1 MKDPV
6 KLTNDVKQNSQGS
19 LIKQQLP
26 QSNLT
31 KQRKKITGSY
41 TKINLL
47 NGFVPVIPL
56 FNSCTKPTGLL
67 TVIWEFE
74 LVVFNSLAK
83 PQLRG
88 VDEYTVCIAKEK
100 PLLIHEDHYQWPDI
114 ENTRNYY
121 CFNN

>member
-6 KLTNDVKQNSQGS
+6 KLTNYVKQNSQGS

-41 TKINLL
+41 TKINLP

-56 FNSCTKPTGLL
+56 FNSCSKPTGLL

-74 LVVFNSLAK
+74 LVAFHWQSLNW
-83 PQLRG
+83 
-88 VDEYTVCIAKEK
+88 E
-100 PLLIHEDHYQWPDI
+100 
-114 ENTRNYY
+114 
-121 CFNN
+121 